1 MTVRRWREACTIL
14 AFLLPV
20 LVVFGAFRFLPMLGA
35 AGLSVADYRPGG
47 EFEFAGADNYTS
59 LLQDRIFLTSLRTTL
74 TYVAIYVP
82 LIVVVALGTALLL
95 HSVPWGRGLFRAAL
109 FAPYVTSLVL
119 SGVIWKWVLEPGGF
133 LRSPSAVLPTLAV
146 VGVWKGFG
154 YAMLIL
160 LAGIRNVPADCL
172 EAATVDGASAWQR
185 FRHMLLPSL
194 RPAIFFVVVVETIG
208 AFQVFDTVYV
218 MTSGGPM
225 QSSYTLAYLIYDY
238 GFKYFEIGRAAA
250 AGVVLWAIVLLV
262 SLVQRRAFERN
273 P

>member
-1 MTVRRWREACTIL
+1 MRRLRELLTVL

-20 LVVFGAFRFLPMLGA
+20 LVLFGAFRFLPMLGA
-35 AGLSVADYRPGG
+35 AGLSVTDYRPGG
-47 EFEFAGADNYTS
+47 DFEFVGAENYAGLFEDQY
-59 LLQDRIFLTSLRTTL
+59 FLASLRTTL

-82 LIVVVALGTALLL
+82 LILVVALGTALLL
-95 HSVPWGRGLFRAAL
+95 HSVPWGRGFFRAAL

-119 SGVIWKWVLEPGGF
+119 SGVIWKWLFEPAG
-133 LRSPSAVLPTLAV
+133 LLQDPSTVLPALAI

-172 EAATVDGASAWQR
+172 EAATVDGANVWQR

-194 RPAIFFVVVVETIG
+194 RPAMFFVVVVETIG
-208 AFQVFDTVYV
+208 AFQVFDLIYV
-218 MTSGGPM
+218 MTTGGPVRA
-225 QSSYTLAYLIYDY
+225 SYTLAYAVYQY
-238 GFKYFEIGRAAA
+238 GFTYFEVGKAAA
-250 AGVVLWAIVLLV
+250 AGLALWAIVLLV
-262 SLVQRRAFERN
+262 SLTQRRAFERN